1 MPLPFLRVVVSR
13 MVAEG
18 SAEYDPPVKG
28 KTPPTGAFIYWK
40 RPEEWATTIY
50 NWVSNLPSVSP
61 VRVGTASWPLVLTE

>member
-1 MPLPFLRVVVSR
+1 

-28 KTPPTGAFIYWK
+28 KIPPTGALIYWK

-50 NWVSNLPSVSP
+50 NWVSTPTLLKCTSMPTPS
-61 VRVGTASWPLVLTE
+61 